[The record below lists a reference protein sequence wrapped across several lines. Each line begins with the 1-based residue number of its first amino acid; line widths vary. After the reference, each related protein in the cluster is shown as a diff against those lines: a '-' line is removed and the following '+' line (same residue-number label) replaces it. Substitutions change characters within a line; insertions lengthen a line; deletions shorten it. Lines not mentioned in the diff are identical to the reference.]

1 MLEVL
6 FDTIY
11 REEKQ
16 EGGLSRVSRSQM
28 AARKLAEKTVAELE
42 KKGQSGLTI
51 EEVELFLRALAAL
64 KTAPAPACAG

>member
-16 EGGLSRVSRSQM
+16 GSGFSQLSRSQIR
-28 AARKLAEKTVAELE
+28 ARKLAEKTVAELE
-42 KKGQSGLTI
+42 KKGQTGVTI
-51 EEVELFLRALAAL
+51 AEVELFLRAMAAL
-64 KTAPAPACAG
+64 RNPPACVVS